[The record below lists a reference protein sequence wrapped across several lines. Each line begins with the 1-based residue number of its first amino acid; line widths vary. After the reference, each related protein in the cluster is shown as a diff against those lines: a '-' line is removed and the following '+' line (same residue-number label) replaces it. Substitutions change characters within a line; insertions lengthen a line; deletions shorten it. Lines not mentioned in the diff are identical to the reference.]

1 MNINTDNKVLKTAKY
16 DFSGYEPGDLSF
28 KQGDNIE
35 ILLDFQNI
43 DTLYHSDELNWLIG
57 VQELMM
63 RATELD
69 LYLIT
74 MLSKC
79 NYILYLF
86 GTVSL
91 FFVFLLFNLV
101 ACFDFVGTY

>member
-57 VQELMM
+57 VSRIDDESY
-63 RATELD
+63 RIG

-79 NYILYLF
+79 NYIYIFLVLF
-86 GTVSL
+86 SL
-91 FFVFLLFNLV
+91 FCLPIIQFGRLF
-101 ACFDFVGTY
+101 

>member
-1 MNINTDNKVLKTAKY
+1 MKTAKY

-57 VQELMM
+57 FQELMM

-86 GTVSL
+86 WYCFLS

-101 ACFDFVGTY
+101 ACFDLVGTY

>member
-57 VQELMM
+57 VSRIDDESY
-63 RATELD
+63 RID

-91 FFVFLLFNLV
+91 FVFLLFNLV